1 MCNSAR
7 PMSNKARHDKVSAT
21 PEARALL
28 DEIIADHGPVLF
40 HQSGGCCD
48 GSSPM
53 CYPRGEFIVGDQD
66 VLLGHIGDTPV
77 FISASQFEAWKH
89 TDLIIDVVPGR
100 GGMFSLDNGREK
112 RFLTRSRVCAAPV
125 RE

>member
-1 MCNSAR
+1 MDK
-7 PMSNKARHDKVSAT
+7 MSLDKVSAT
-21 PEARALL
+21 PEAEVLL
-28 DEIIADHGPVLF
+28 AEIIADHGPVLF

-53 CYPRGEFIVGDQD
+53 CYPRGDFIVGDND
-66 VLLGHIGDTPV
+66 VKLGEIGDTPV
-77 FISASQFEAWKH
+77 YISASQYEVWKH

-112 RFLTRSRVCAAPV
+112 RFLTRSTVCAVSPPSSAD
-125 RE
+125 